1 MPTLTCPWTKLHL
14 KHCLQLK
21 TLHAAWLCKEC
32 DNNQD
37 LVSILNIAS
46 NKVKEQISCV
56 LSSLNTDNDELEELI
71 ESFKSSMEQADK
83 VNNDASQ

>member
-1 MPTLTCPWTKLHL
+1 MDKTSFETLSSIKNI
-14 KHCLQLK
+14 
-21 TLHAAWLCKEC
+21 AWLCKEC

-83 VNNDASQ
+83 VNNDVSQ